1 MRYAPVVISGLIA
14 AALGAALWGIIGY
27 YLHLEI
33 GWIAI
38 IIGSVVGI
46 ACKAAAKDEAGAES
60 GAIAAAFTVA
70 AIIGGKMAMT
80 YAALGRLGPDEEVA
94 ISCVADQILYEH
106 SRQGRNYIFPTG
118 VVPDEAVGSEDYPPE
133 LWRQAE
139 ERWATYAPH
148 ERANIMACPA
158 LANPDFVV
166 SSIANGV
173 IEEWNESGKTIRW
186 PGGQEPEYAERE
198 EHYPTEVWKEAT
210 ARWEGLDDAG
220 REQHIAELIEYSQS
234 VTASAWNDVFWYVFK
249 STFGVLDIVFIG
261 IGLLAAFKLGAG
273 LTTS

>member
-1 MRYAPVVISGLIA
+1 MRYGPVVISGLIA

-38 IIGSVVGI
+38 IIGSVVGL
-46 ACKAAAKDEAGAES
+46 ACQAAAKDEAGAES
-60 GAIAAAFTVA
+60 GAIAAAFAVA

-94 ISCVADQILYEH
+94 ISCVADEILYQH
-106 SRQGRNYIFPTG
+106 SRQGRNYVFPPG
-118 VVPDEAVGSEDYPPE
+118 VVPAEAVGRDEYPPE

-139 ERWATYAPH
+139 EQWASYAPQ
-148 ERANIMACPA
+148 ERANIIACPS
-158 LANPDFVV
+158 LANSDFVV
-166 SSIANGV
+166 STIADAV

-186 PGGQEPEYAERE
+186 PGGQEPQYAERE
-198 EHYPTEVWKEAT
+198 EHYPKEIWKESV
-210 ARWEGLDDAG
+210 ARWEALDDAS
-220 REQHIAELIEYSQS
+220 RQRHIADLIDYSQS
-234 VTASAWNDVFWYVFK
+234 VTSSAWNDIFWYAFK